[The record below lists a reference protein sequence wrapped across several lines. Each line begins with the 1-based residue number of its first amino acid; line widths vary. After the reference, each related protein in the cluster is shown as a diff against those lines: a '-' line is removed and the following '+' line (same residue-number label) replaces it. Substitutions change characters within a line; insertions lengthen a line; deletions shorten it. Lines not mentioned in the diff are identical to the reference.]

1 MFEVASIGH
10 VVIERHKTRDIMIRL
25 TSIFRRPASFFGRL
39 TLTIAAL
46 MLIPATV
53 LAQGYPTKPVKIVVP
68 FPPGGPTDVVARMVA
83 MKLSQ
88 AYNQQFVVENRPG
101 TGGTIGS
108 QAVAQSSPDGYTLLL
123 GSTSSLAMAPSLY
136 KSLGYDPKKSFSPI
150 SLLSSSAQLIAV
162 NSNVPATSLQ
172 QLIALAKDKPGT
184 LAYAS
189 AGNGTPPHIAA
200 EMFKSLAGV
209 DLLHVPY
216 KGGGPALIA
225 VAGGEAQVIFE
236 GLVTVLPQIKSGRI
250 RALAI
255 TGNSRDEA
263 LPDVPT
269 VSEAGLGAFQVNFW
283 SGLVAPAGTPPPVLA
298 SLNDALRKSLAS
310 SDAKETLTKLGL
322 ASAINS
328 PAEFSRFIDTELVR
342 WTKVI
347 QSSGAKVD

>member
-1 MFEVASIGH
+1 MCEEKAMNRFNRVSKWLQLECLILSLATFILILAPEIGH
-10 VVIERHKTRDIMIRL
+10 
-25 TSIFRRPASFFGRL
+25 
-39 TLTIAAL
+39 
-46 MLIPATV
+46 
-53 LAQGYPTKPVKIVVP
+53 AQAYPNKPVKIVVP

-88 AYNQQFVVENRPG
+88 SFGQPFVVENRPG
-101 TGGTIGS
+101 AGGTIGS
-108 QAVAQSSPDGYTLLL
+108 QAVAQASPDGYTLLL
-123 GSTSSLAMAPSLY
+123 ASTSSLAMAPSLY
-136 KSLGYDPKKSFSPI
+136 KNLAYDPRKSFSPI

-162 NSNVPATSLQ
+162 NASVPVTSLQ

-216 KGGGPALIA
+216 KGGGPALVA
-225 VAGGEAQVIFE
+225 VAGGEAQIIFE

-255 TGNSRDEA
+255 TGNSRDDA
-263 LPDVPT
+263 LPEVPT
-269 VSEAGLGAFQVNFW
+269 VAEAGLGAFQVSFW
-283 SGLVAPAGTPPPVLA
+283 SGLVAPAGTSPVVLA
-298 SLNDALRKSLAS
+298 SLNEALRKSLAS
-310 SDAKETLTKLGL
+310 VDAKETLTKLGL

-328 PAEFSRFIDTELVR
+328 PAEFSRFIDAELLR

-347 QSSGAKVD
+347 QASGAKVD

>member
-1 MFEVASIGH
+1 MFEIALMRF
-10 VVIERHKTRDIMIRL
+10 VVIERQKKRDKMSRL
-25 TSIFRRPASFFGRL
+25 TFIAQPLKSIFAGL
-39 TLTIAAL
+39 TLSVAAL
-46 MLIPATV
+46 MMVPS
-53 LAQGYPTKPVKIVVP
+53 LACAQAYPTKTVKIVVP

-101 TGGTIGS
+101 AGGTIGS

-136 KSLGYDPKKSFSPI
+136 KNLGYDPKKSFSPI

-162 NSNVPATSLQ
+162 NSNVPAISLQ

-184 LAYAS
+184 LVYAS

-216 KGGGPALIA
+216 KGGGPALVA

-255 TGNSRDEA
+255 TGNSRDDA

-269 VSEAGLGAFQVNFW
+269 VTEAGLGAFQVSFW

-298 SLNDALRKSLAS
+298 SLNDVLRKSLAS
-310 SDAKETLTKLGL
+310 ADAKETLTKLGL
-322 ASAINS
+322 ASAVNS
-328 PAEFSRFIDTELVR
+328 PAEFSRFIDAELVR

>member
-1 MFEVASIGH
+1 MCKEKAMNRFNRVSKWLQLECLILSLATFILILAPEIGH
-10 VVIERHKTRDIMIRL
+10 
-25 TSIFRRPASFFGRL
+25 
-39 TLTIAAL
+39 
-46 MLIPATV
+46 
-53 LAQGYPTKPVKIVVP
+53 AQSYPNKPVKIVVP

-88 AYNQQFVVENRPG
+88 SFGQPFVVENRPG
-101 TGGTIGS
+101 AGGTIGS
-108 QAVAQSSPDGYTLLL
+108 QAVAQASPDGYTLLL
-123 GSTSSLAMAPSLY
+123 ASTSSLAMAPSLY
-136 KSLGYDPKKSFSPI
+136 KNLAYDPRKSFSPI

-162 NSNVPATSLQ
+162 NASVPVTSLQ

-216 KGGGPALIA
+216 KGGGPALVA
-225 VAGGEAQVIFE
+225 VAGGEAQIIFE

-255 TGNSRDEA
+255 TGNSRDDA
-263 LPDVPT
+263 LPEVPT
-269 VSEAGLGAFQVNFW
+269 VAEAGLGAFQVSFW
-283 SGLVAPAGTPPPVLA
+283 SGLVAPAGTSPVVLA
-298 SLNDALRKSLAS
+298 SLNEALRKSLAS
-310 SDAKETLTKLGL
+310 VDAKETLTKLGL

-328 PAEFSRFIDTELVR
+328 PAEFSRFIDTELLR

-347 QSSGAKVD
+347 QASGAKVD

>member
-1 MFEVASIGH
+1 MCKDKAMNRFNRISKWLQLECLILSLATFILILTPEIGH
-10 VVIERHKTRDIMIRL
+10 
-25 TSIFRRPASFFGRL
+25 
-39 TLTIAAL
+39 
-46 MLIPATV
+46 
-53 LAQGYPTKPVKIVVP
+53 AQAYPNKPVKIVVP

-88 AYNQQFVVENRPG
+88 SFGQPFVVENRPG
-101 TGGTIGS
+101 AGGTIGS
-108 QAVAQSSPDGYTLLL
+108 QAVAQASPDGYTLLL
-123 GSTSSLAMAPSLY
+123 ASTSSLAMAPSLY
-136 KSLGYDPKKSFSPI
+136 KNLAYDPRKSFSPI

-162 NSNVPATSLQ
+162 NASVPVTSLQ

-216 KGGGPALIA
+216 KGGGPALVA
-225 VAGGEAQVIFE
+225 VAGGEAQIIFE

-255 TGNSRDEA
+255 TGNSRDDA
-263 LPDVPT
+263 LPEVPT
-269 VSEAGLGAFQVNFW
+269 VAEAGLGAFQVSFW
-283 SGLVAPAGTPPPVLA
+283 SGLVAPAGTSPVVLA
-298 SLNDALRKSLAS
+298 SLNEALRKSLAS
-310 SDAKETLTKLGL
+310 VDAKETLTKLGL

-328 PAEFSRFIDTELVR
+328 PAEFSRFIDTELLR

-347 QSSGAKVD
+347 QASGAKVD

>member
-1 MFEVASIGH
+1 M
-10 VVIERHKTRDIMIRL
+10 K
-25 TSIFRRPASFFGRL
+25 
-39 TLTIAAL
+39 
-46 MLIPATV
+46 MLIPNLTADFLRAA
-53 LAQGYPTKPVKIVVP
+53 LASLCLAHIAMPAVSQTQTYPVKSVKIVVP

-83 MKLSQ
+83 VKLSQ
-88 AYNQQFVVENRPG
+88 SYGQQFIVENRPG
-101 TGGTIGS
+101 AGGTVGS
-108 QAVAQSSPDGYTLLL
+108 QAVAQSAADGYTLLL

-136 KSLGYDPKKSFSPI
+136 KSLGYDPRKSFAPV

-162 NSNVPATSLQ
+162 NAAVPATTLQ
-172 QLIALAKDKPGT
+172 QLIAMAKDKPGS

-189 AGNGTPPHIAA
+189 AGNGTPPHVAA

-225 VAGGEAQVIFE
+225 VAGGEAQIIFE
-236 GLVTVLPQIKSGRI
+236 GLVTVLPHIKSGRI

-255 TGNSRDEA
+255 TGNTRDEA

-269 VSEAGLGAFQVNFW
+269 VGEAGLGAFQVNFW
-283 SGLVAPAGTPPPVLA
+283 SGLVAPAGTAPAVLN
-298 SLNDALRKSLAS
+298 SLNEALRKSLAS
-310 SDAKETLTKLGL
+310 VDAKETLTKLGL
-322 ASAINS
+322 VSAINS
-328 PAEFSRFIDTELVR
+328 PPEFARFIDSELLR

>member
-1 MFEVASIGH
+1 MNRLVFSVVMCALLYMPMMGH
-10 VVIERHKTRDIMIRL
+10 
-25 TSIFRRPASFFGRL
+25 
-39 TLTIAAL
+39 
-46 MLIPATV
+46 
-53 LAQGYPTKPVKIVVP
+53 AQIYPTKPVKIVVP

-88 AYNQQFVVENRPG
+88 SYGQQFVVENRPG
-101 TGGTIGS
+101 AGGTIGS
-108 QAVAQSSPDGYTLLL
+108 QSVAQAAPDGYTLLL

-136 KSLGYDPKKSFSPI
+136 KNLGYDPRKSFAPV

-162 NSNVPATSLQ
+162 NANVPATSLT
-172 QLIALAKDKPGT
+172 QLIALAKDKPGA

-225 VAGGEAQVIFE
+225 VAGGEAQIIFE

-255 TGNSRDEA
+255 TGNNRDEA

-269 VSEAGLGAFQVNFW
+269 VGEAGLGAFQVNFW
-283 SGLVAPAGTPPPVLA
+283 SGLVAPAGTPPPILA

-328 PAEFSRFIDTELVR
+328 PAEFSRFIDTELAR